1 MSPQPTATTATT
13 MQVEKLVSKASSRR
27 ICGDNLDSLRSSM
40 WDSYNKSSRNGTSAR
55 MLSPSISPATSP
67 TLTHSG
73 SPTPPLYPSQPKIS
87 GIPTVAAASRFTAPV
102 HIDVGGS
109 IYTSS
114 LETLT
119 RYPESR
125 LARLF
130 NGSIPIVLD
139 SLKQHYFIDRD
150 GKMFRH
156 ILNYMRHGRMLL
168 PDDFTDLDL
177 LLEEARYFEIEG
189 LVKQVEEMKRA
200 RMDNRRN
207 SSTHSSSS
215 SLIQSS
221 TNSSS
226 IRQKPLANGIKKED
240 EGHGYDVIALNIC
253 PDLGE
258 RVMLSGERCVIE
270 ELFPEVAQAMMDA
283 RSSLAWN
290 HDHRFI
296 IRFPLNGYCKLTSM
310 QAIQRLLNACFTLV
324 TSNGGGVEGQQFSEY
339 LFCRRSLPL

>member
-1 MSPQPTATTATT
+1 MDSSFNQHPMFTHEFLKRSTLYQR
-13 MQVEKLVSKASSRR
+13 KL
-27 ICGDNLDSLRSSM
+27 CGDNIDALRS
-40 WDSYNKSSRNGTSAR
+40 R

-73 SPTPPLYPSQPKIS
+73 SPTPPLYPTQPKIS

-119 RYPESR
+119 RFPESR

-130 NGSIPIVLD
+130 NGTIPIVLD

-156 ILNYMRHGRMLL
+156 ILNYMRHGKTLL
-168 PDDFTDLDL
+168 PEDFTDHDL
-177 LLEEARYFEIEG
+177 LLEEARFFEING
-189 LVKQVEEMKRA
+189 LVKQVEEMKKSRQEA
-200 RMDNRRN
+200 RKA
-207 SSTHSSSS
+207 SSSLPPQTPASLNSSSS
-215 SLIQSS
+215 SSSSSS
-221 TNSSS
+221 T
-226 IRQKPLANGIKKED
+226 IRHRPLVNGIKKED
-240 EGHGYDVIALNIC
+240 DGHGYDVIALNIC

-283 RSSLAWN
+283 RSSLSWN
-290 HDHRFI
+290 HDQRFI
-296 IRFPLNGYCKLTSM
+296 IRFPLNGYCKLTSI
-310 QAIQRLLNACFTLV
+310 QAIQRLLNSSFTLLA
-324 TSNGGGVEGQQFSEY
+324 SNGGGVEGQQFSEY
-339 LFCRRSLPL
+339 LFCRKTVPL

>member
-1 MSPQPTATTATT
+1 
-13 MQVEKLVSKASSRR
+13 MQVEKFVSKASSS
-27 ICGDNLDSLRSSM
+27 IWEPYTKN
-40 WDSYNKSSRNGTSAR
+40 SRKGTSAQ

-73 SPTPPLYPSQPKIS
+73 SPTPPLYPTQHKIS

-156 ILNYMRHGRMLL
+156 ILNYMRHGKMLL
-168 PDDFTDLDL
+168 PDDFADHDL
-177 LLEEARYFEIEG
+177 LLEEARYFEIDG
-189 LVKQVEEMKRA
+189 LVKQVEEMKKTRHDSRA
-200 RMDNRRN
+200 LQ
-207 SSTHSSSS
+207 SSTSSASSLSSSS
-215 SLIQSS
+215 PSHSMSHASSL
-221 TNSSS
+221 
-226 IRQKPLANGIKKED
+226 RHKPLVNGIKRED
-240 EGHGYDVIALNIC
+240 DTHGYDVIALNIC

-258 RVMLSGERCVIE
+258 RVVLSGERCVIE
-270 ELFPEVAQAMMDA
+270 ELFPEVSQPMMNS
-283 RSSLAWN
+283 RSWS

-296 IRFPLNGYCKLTSM
+296 IRFPLNGYCKITSI
-310 QAIQRLLNACFTLV
+310 QAIQRLLNASFTLV

-339 LFCRRSLPL
+339 LFTRRAVPL

>member
-1 MSPQPTATTATT
+1 
-13 MQVEKLVSKASSRR
+13 MQVEKLVSKSSSS
-27 ICGDNLDSLRSSM
+27 IWESYTKNL
-40 WDSYNKSSRNGTSAR
+40 RNGASPR

-73 SPTPPLYPSQPKIS
+73 SPTPPLYPPQHKIS

-119 RYPESR
+119 RFPESR

-168 PDDFTDLDL
+168 PDDFTDHDL
-177 LLEEARYFEIEG
+177 LLEEARYFEIDG
-189 LVKQVEEMKRA
+189 LVKQVEEMKKA
-200 RMDNRRN
+200 RQEARKSLL
-207 SSTHSSSS
+207 SSSHSSQSSSS
-215 SLIQSS
+215 S
-221 TNSSS
+221 SSS
-226 IRQKPLANGIKKED
+226 HSSVRHKSLVNGIKKED
-240 EGHGYDVIALNIC
+240 ESHGYDVIALNIC

-310 QAIQRLLNACFTLV
+310 QAIQRLLNASFSLV

-339 LFCRRSLPL
+339 LFCRRTVPL

>member
-1 MSPQPTATTATT
+1 MD
-13 MQVEKLVSKASSRR
+13 SSF
-27 ICGDNLDSLRSSM
+27 NPHPMFTHEFLKRSTL
-40 WDSYNKSSRNGTSAR
+40 YQR

-73 SPTPPLYPSQPKIS
+73 SPTPPLYPTQPKIS

-119 RYPESR
+119 RFPESR

-130 NGSIPIVLD
+130 NGTIPIVLD

-156 ILNYMRHGRMLL
+156 ILNYMRHGKTLL
-168 PDDFTDLDL
+168 PDDFTDHDL
-177 LLEEARYFEIEG
+177 LLEEARFFEISG

-200 RMDNRRN
+200 RQEARKA
-207 SSTHSSSS
+207 SSQSSQSPQTPASLNSSSS
-215 SLIQSS
+215 SSS
-221 TNSSS
+221 T
-226 IRQKPLANGIKKED
+226 IRHRPLVNGIKKED
-240 EGHGYDVIALNIC
+240 DGHGYDVIALNIC

-283 RSSLAWN
+283 RSSLSWN
-290 HDHRFI
+290 HDQRFI
-296 IRFPLNGYCKLTSM
+296 IRFPLNGYCKLTSI
-310 QAIQRLLNACFTLV
+310 QAIQRLLNSSFTLLA
-324 TSNGGGVEGQQFSEY
+324 SNGGGVEGQQFSEY
-339 LFCRRSLPL
+339 LFCRKTVPL

>member
-1 MSPQPTATTATT
+1 
-13 MQVEKLVSKASSRR
+13 MQVEKLVSKASSRKL
-27 ICGDNLDSLRSSM
+27 CGDNIDALRS
-40 WDSYNKSSRNGTSAR
+40 R

-73 SPTPPLYPSQPKIS
+73 SPTPPLYPTQPKIS

-119 RYPESR
+119 RFPESR

-130 NGSIPIVLD
+130 NGTIPIVLD

-156 ILNYMRHGRMLL
+156 ILNYMRHGKTLL
-168 PDDFTDLDL
+168 PDDFTDHDL
-177 LLEEARYFEIEG
+177 LLEEARFFEISG

-200 RMDNRRN
+200 RQEARKA
-207 SSTHSSSS
+207 SSQSSQSPQTPASLNSSSS
-215 SLIQSS
+215 SSS
-221 TNSSS
+221 T
-226 IRQKPLANGIKKED
+226 IRHRPLVNGIKKED
-240 EGHGYDVIALNIC
+240 DGHGYDVIALNIC

-283 RSSLAWN
+283 RSSLSWN
-290 HDHRFI
+290 HDQRFI
-296 IRFPLNGYCKLTSM
+296 IRFPLNGYCKLTSI
-310 QAIQRLLNACFTLV
+310 QAIQRLLNSSFTLLA
-324 TSNGGGVEGQQFSEY
+324 SNGGGVEGQQFSEY
-339 LFCRRSLPL
+339 LFCRKTVPL

>member
-1 MSPQPTATTATT
+1 
-13 MQVEKLVSKASSRR
+13 
-27 ICGDNLDSLRSSM
+27 
-40 WDSYNKSSRNGTSAR
+40 

-73 SPTPPLYPSQPKIS
+73 SPTPPLYPTQPKIS

-119 RYPESR
+119 RFPESR

-130 NGSIPIVLD
+130 NGTIPIVLD

-156 ILNYMRHGRMLL
+156 ILNYMRHGKTLL
-168 PDDFTDLDL
+168 PDDFTDHDL
-177 LLEEARYFEIEG
+177 LLEEARFFEISG

-200 RMDNRRN
+200 RQEARKA
-207 SSTHSSSS
+207 SSQSSQSPQTPASLNSSSS
-215 SLIQSS
+215 SSS
-221 TNSSS
+221 T
-226 IRQKPLANGIKKED
+226 IRHRPLVNGIKKED
-240 EGHGYDVIALNIC
+240 DGHGYDVIALNIC

-283 RSSLAWN
+283 RSSLSWN
-290 HDHRFI
+290 HDQRFI
-296 IRFPLNGYCKLTSM
+296 IRFPLNGYCKLTSI
-310 QAIQRLLNACFTLV
+310 QAIQRLLNSSFTLLA
-324 TSNGGGVEGQQFSEY
+324 SNGGGVEGQQFSEY
-339 LFCRRSLPL
+339 LFCRKTVPL

>member
-1 MSPQPTATTATT
+1 
-13 MQVEKLVSKASSRR
+13 MQVEKLVSKTSSRR
-27 ICGDNLDSLRSSM
+27 SCADDYDVR
-40 WDSYNKSSRNGTSAR
+40 RTR

-73 SPTPPLYPSQPKIS
+73 SPTPPLYPTQPKIS
-87 GIPTVAAASRFTAPV
+87 GIPTVAAASRYGSSALCRFTAPV

-156 ILNYMRHGRMLL
+156 ILNYMRHGRTLL
-168 PDDFTDLDL
+168 PDDFSDHDL
-177 LLEEARYFEIEG
+177 LLEEARFFEISG
-189 LVKQVEEMKRA
+189 LVKQVEDMKKA
-200 RMDNRRN
+200 RQENRRASSVCSGSLSSNTSSSN
-207 SSTHSSSS
+207 SSLRH
-215 SLIQSS
+215 
-221 TNSSS
+221 
-226 IRQKPLANGIKKED
+226 KPVVNGIKKED
-240 EGHGYDVIALNIC
+240 DGHGYEVIALNIS

-310 QAIQRLLNACFTLV
+310 QAIQRLLNQNFTIV
-324 TSNGGGVEGQQFSEY
+324 ASNGGGVEGQQFSEY
-339 LFCRRSLPL
+339 LFCRKTIPL

>member
-1 MSPQPTATTATT
+1 
-13 MQVEKLVSKASSRR
+13 MQVEKLVSKTSSRR
-27 ICGDNLDSLRSSM
+27 SCADDYDVRRTSIWETYTKNL
-40 WDSYNKSSRNGTSAR
+40 RNSTPSR

-73 SPTPPLYPSQPKIS
+73 SPTPPLYPTQPKIS

-156 ILNYMRHGRMLL
+156 ILNYMRHGRTLL
-168 PDDFTDLDL
+168 PDDFSDHDL
-177 LLEEARYFEIEG
+177 LLEEARFFEISG
-189 LVKQVEEMKRA
+189 LVKQVEDMKKA
-200 RMDNRRN
+200 RQENRRASSVCSGSLSSNTSSSN
-207 SSTHSSSS
+207 SSLRH
-215 SLIQSS
+215 
-221 TNSSS
+221 
-226 IRQKPLANGIKKED
+226 KPVVNGIKKED
-240 EGHGYDVIALNIC
+240 DGHGYEVIALNIS

-310 QAIQRLLNACFTLV
+310 QAIQRLLNQNFTIV
-324 TSNGGGVEGQQFSEY
+324 ASNGGGVEGQQFSEY
-339 LFCRRSLPL
+339 LFCRKTIPL

>member
-1 MSPQPTATTATT
+1 
-13 MQVEKLVSKASSRR
+13 MQVEKLVSKASNRR
-27 ICGDNLDSLRSSM
+27 ICGDNLDSLRS
-40 WDSYNKSSRNGTSAR
+40 R

-73 SPTPPLYPSQPKIS
+73 SPTPPLYSSQHKIS

-168 PDDFTDLDL
+168 PDDFSDHDL
-177 LLEEARYFEIEG
+177 LLEEARYFEIDG
-189 LVKQVEEMKRA
+189 LVKQVEEMKKA
-200 RMDNRRN
+200 RLDNRKN
-207 SSTHSSSS
+207 SSSHLSSSS
-215 SLIQSS
+215 SLTQSS

-310 QAIQRLLNACFTLV
+310 QAIQRLLNSCFTLV

>member
-1 MSPQPTATTATT
+1 
-13 MQVEKLVSKASSRR
+13 MQVEKLVSKTSSRR
-27 ICGDNLDSLRSSM
+27 SCADDYDVR
-40 WDSYNKSSRNGTSAR
+40 RTR

-73 SPTPPLYPSQPKIS
+73 SPTPPLYPTQPKIS
-87 GIPTVAAASRFTAPV
+87 GIPTVAAASRYGSSALCRFTAPV

-156 ILNYMRHGRMLL
+156 ILNYMRHGRTLL
-168 PDDFTDLDL
+168 PDDFSDHDL
-177 LLEEARYFEIEG
+177 LLEEARFFEISG
-189 LVKQVEEMKRA
+189 LVKQVEDMKKA
-200 RMDNRRN
+200 RENRKASSVCSNSLSSNTSSSN
-207 SSTHSSSS
+207 SSLRH
-215 SLIQSS
+215 
-221 TNSSS
+221 
-226 IRQKPLANGIKKED
+226 KPVVNGIKKED
-240 EGHGYDVIALNIC
+240 DGHGYEVIALNIS

-283 RSSLAWN
+283 RSSLSWN

-310 QAIQRLLNACFTLV
+310 QAIQRLLNQNFTIV
-324 TSNGGGVEGQQFSEY
+324 ASNGGGVEGQQFSEY
-339 LFCRRSLPL
+339 LFCRKTIPL

>member
-1 MSPQPTATTATT
+1 
-13 MQVEKLVSKASSRR
+13 MQVEKLVSKTSS
-27 ICGDNLDSLRSSM
+27 
-40 WDSYNKSSRNGTSAR
+40 R

-73 SPTPPLYPSQPKIS
+73 SPTPPLYPTQPKIS
-87 GIPTVAAASRFTAPV
+87 GIPTVAAASRYGSSALCRFTAPV

-156 ILNYMRHGRMLL
+156 ILNYMRHGRTLL
-168 PDDFTDLDL
+168 PDDFSDHDL
-177 LLEEARYFEIEG
+177 LLEEARFFEISG
-189 LVKQVEEMKRA
+189 LVKQVEDMKKA
-200 RMDNRRN
+200 RENRKASSVCSNSLSSNTSSSN
-207 SSTHSSSS
+207 SSLRH
-215 SLIQSS
+215 
-221 TNSSS
+221 
-226 IRQKPLANGIKKED
+226 KPVVNGIKKED
-240 EGHGYDVIALNIC
+240 DGHGYEVIALNIS

-283 RSSLAWN
+283 RSSLSWN

-310 QAIQRLLNACFTLV
+310 QAIQRLLNQNFTIV
-324 TSNGGGVEGQQFSEY
+324 ASNGGGVEGQQFSEY
-339 LFCRRSLPL
+339 LFCRKTIPL

>member
-1 MSPQPTATTATT
+1 
-13 MQVEKLVSKASSRR
+13 MQVEKLVSKASSRKL
-27 ICGDNLDSLRSSM
+27 CGDNIDALRS
-40 WDSYNKSSRNGTSAR
+40 R

-73 SPTPPLYPSQPKIS
+73 SPTPPLYPTQPKIS

-119 RYPESR
+119 RFPESR

-130 NGSIPIVLD
+130 NGTIPIVLD

-156 ILNYMRHGRMLL
+156 ILNYMRHGKTLL
-168 PDDFTDLDL
+168 PDDFTDHDL
-177 LLEEARYFEIEG
+177 LLEEARFFEISG
-189 LVKQVEEMKRA
+189 LVKQVEEMKRTRQEA
-200 RMDNRRN
+200 RKA
-207 SSTHSSSS
+207 SSQSSQSPKAPASLNSSSS
-215 SLIQSS
+215 SSS
-221 TNSSS
+221 T
-226 IRQKPLANGIKKED
+226 IRHRPLVNGIKKED
-240 EGHGYDVIALNIC
+240 DGHGYDVIALNIC

-283 RSSLAWN
+283 RSSLSWN
-290 HDHRFI
+290 HDQRFI
-296 IRFPLNGYCKLTSM
+296 IRFPLNGYCKLTSI
-310 QAIQRLLNACFTLV
+310 QAIQRLLNSSFTLLA
-324 TSNGGGVEGQQFSEY
+324 SNGGGVEGQQFSEY
-339 LFCRRSLPL
+339 LFCRKTVPL

>member
-1 MSPQPTATTATT
+1 
-13 MQVEKLVSKASSRR
+13 MQVEKLVSKTSSS
-27 ICGDNLDSLRSSM
+27 IWETYTKNL
-40 WDSYNKSSRNGTSAR
+40 RNSTPSR

-73 SPTPPLYPSQPKIS
+73 SPTPPLYPTQPKIS
-87 GIPTVAAASRFTAPV
+87 GIPTVAAASRYGSSAFCRFTAPV

-156 ILNYMRHGRMLL
+156 ILNYMRHGRTLL
-168 PDDFTDLDL
+168 PDDFSDHDL
-177 LLEEARYFEIEG
+177 LLEEARFFEING
-189 LVKQVEEMKRA
+189 LVKQVEDMKKA
-200 RMDNRRN
+200 RQENRRASSISSN
-207 SSTHSSSS
+207 SFCSNTSSS
-215 SLIQSS
+215 
-221 TNSSS
+221 NSS
-226 IRQKPLANGIKKED
+226 IRHKPVVNGIKKED
-240 EGHGYDVIALNIC
+240 DGHGYEVIALNIS

-310 QAIQRLLNACFTLV
+310 QAIQRLLNQNFTIV
-324 TSNGGGVEGQQFSEY
+324 ASNGGGVEGQQFSEY
-339 LFCRRSLPL
+339 LFCRKTIPL

>member
-1 MSPQPTATTATT
+1 
-13 MQVEKLVSKASSRR
+13 MQVEKLVSKASS
-27 ICGDNLDSLRSSM
+27 
-40 WDSYNKSSRNGTSAR
+40 R

-73 SPTPPLYPSQPKIS
+73 SPTPPLYPTQPKIS

-119 RYPESR
+119 RFPESR

-130 NGSIPIVLD
+130 NGTIPIVLD

-156 ILNYMRHGRMLL
+156 ILNYMRHGKTLL
-168 PDDFTDLDL
+168 PDDFTDHDL
-177 LLEEARYFEIEG
+177 LLEEARFFEISG
-189 LVKQVEEMKRA
+189 LVKQVEEMKRTRQEA
-200 RMDNRRN
+200 RKA
-207 SSTHSSSS
+207 SSQSSQSPKAPASLNSSSS
-215 SLIQSS
+215 SSS
-221 TNSSS
+221 T
-226 IRQKPLANGIKKED
+226 IRHRPLVNGIKKED
-240 EGHGYDVIALNIC
+240 DGHGYDVIALNIC

-283 RSSLAWN
+283 RSSLSWN
-290 HDHRFI
+290 HDQRFI
-296 IRFPLNGYCKLTSM
+296 IRFPLNGYCKLTSI
-310 QAIQRLLNACFTLV
+310 QAIQRLLNSSFTLLA
-324 TSNGGGVEGQQFSEY
+324 SNGGGVEGQQFSEY
-339 LFCRRSLPL
+339 LFCRKTVPL

>member
-1 MSPQPTATTATT
+1 MDSSFNPHPMFTHEFLKRSTLYQR
-13 MQVEKLVSKASSRR
+13 KL
-27 ICGDNLDSLRSSM
+27 CGDNIDALRS
-40 WDSYNKSSRNGTSAR
+40 R

-73 SPTPPLYPSQPKIS
+73 SPTPPLYPTQPKIS

-119 RYPESR
+119 RFPESR

-130 NGSIPIVLD
+130 NGTIPIVLD

-156 ILNYMRHGRMLL
+156 ILNYMRHGKTLL
-168 PDDFTDLDL
+168 PDDFTDHDL
-177 LLEEARYFEIEG
+177 LLEEARFFEISG
-189 LVKQVEEMKRA
+189 LVKQVEEMKRTRQEA
-200 RMDNRRN
+200 RKA
-207 SSTHSSSS
+207 SSQSSQSPKAPASLNSSSS
-215 SLIQSS
+215 SSS
-221 TNSSS
+221 T
-226 IRQKPLANGIKKED
+226 IRHRPLVNGIKKED
-240 EGHGYDVIALNIC
+240 DGHGYDVIALNIC

-283 RSSLAWN
+283 RSSLSWN
-290 HDHRFI
+290 HDQRFI
-296 IRFPLNGYCKLTSM
+296 IRFPLNGYCKLTSI
-310 QAIQRLLNACFTLV
+310 QAIQRLLNSSFTLLA
-324 TSNGGGVEGQQFSEY
+324 SNGGGVEGQQFSEY
-339 LFCRRSLPL
+339 LFCRKTVPL

>member
-1 MSPQPTATTATT
+1 
-13 MQVEKLVSKASSRR
+13 
-27 ICGDNLDSLRSSM
+27 
-40 WDSYNKSSRNGTSAR
+40 

-73 SPTPPLYPSQPKIS
+73 SPTPPLYPTQPKIS

-119 RYPESR
+119 RFPESR

-130 NGSIPIVLD
+130 NGTIPIVLD

-156 ILNYMRHGRMLL
+156 ILNYMRHGKTLL
-168 PDDFTDLDL
+168 PDDFTDHDL
-177 LLEEARYFEIEG
+177 LLEEARFFEISG
-189 LVKQVEEMKRA
+189 LVKQVEEMKRTRQEA
-200 RMDNRRN
+200 RKA
-207 SSTHSSSS
+207 SSQSSQSPKAPASLNSSSS
-215 SLIQSS
+215 SSS
-221 TNSSS
+221 T
-226 IRQKPLANGIKKED
+226 IRHRPLVNGIKKED
-240 EGHGYDVIALNIC
+240 DGHGYDVIALNIC

-283 RSSLAWN
+283 RSSLSWN
-290 HDHRFI
+290 HDQRFI
-296 IRFPLNGYCKLTSM
+296 IRFPLNGYCKLTSI
-310 QAIQRLLNACFTLV
+310 QAIQRLLNSSFTLLA
-324 TSNGGGVEGQQFSEY
+324 SNGGGVEGQQFSEY
-339 LFCRRSLPL
+339 LFCRKTVPL

>member
-1 MSPQPTATTATT
+1 MD
-13 MQVEKLVSKASSRR
+13 SSF
-27 ICGDNLDSLRSSM
+27 NPHPMFTHEFLKRSTL
-40 WDSYNKSSRNGTSAR
+40 YQR

-73 SPTPPLYPSQPKIS
+73 SPTPPLYPTQPKIS

-119 RYPESR
+119 RFPESR

-130 NGSIPIVLD
+130 NGTIPIVLD

-156 ILNYMRHGRMLL
+156 ILNYMRHGKTLL
-168 PDDFTDLDL
+168 PDDFTDHDL
-177 LLEEARYFEIEG
+177 LLEEARFFEISG
-189 LVKQVEEMKRA
+189 LVKQVEEMKRTRQEA
-200 RMDNRRN
+200 RKA
-207 SSTHSSSS
+207 SSQSSQSPKAPASLNSSSS
-215 SLIQSS
+215 SSS
-221 TNSSS
+221 T
-226 IRQKPLANGIKKED
+226 IRHRPLVNGIKKED
-240 EGHGYDVIALNIC
+240 DGHGYDVIALNIC

-283 RSSLAWN
+283 RSSLSWN
-290 HDHRFI
+290 HDQRFI
-296 IRFPLNGYCKLTSM
+296 IRFPLNGYCKLTSI
-310 QAIQRLLNACFTLV
+310 QAIQRLLNSSFTLLA
-324 TSNGGGVEGQQFSEY
+324 SNGGGVEGQQFSEY
-339 LFCRRSLPL
+339 LFCRKTVPL